1 MIKAA
6 IFDLDGLLV
15 DTEIVSLKIYQ
26 ELLSEYGY
34 SFTKEE
40 YAKHYSG
47 KTEKENIKRF
57 IDTYN
62 LSVSY
67 QECLD
72 EVLNIERKL
81 ISQGV
86 ELKVGVKSLLVYLKE
101 NNYKVALATSSTKD
115 RAISILKGHDILS
128 YFD

>member
-40 YAKHYSG
+40 YVKHYIG

-67 QECLD
+67 QEYLD

-101 NNYKVALATSSTKD
+101 NNYKVALATSSTKIE
-115 RAISILKGHDILS
+115 RSL
-128 YFD
+128 F

>member
-57 IDTYN
+57 IDTLECP
-62 LSVSY
+62 LSSR
-67 QECLD
+67 Q
-72 EVLNIERKL
+72 LNM
-81 ISQGV
+81 
-86 ELKVGVKSLLVYLKE
+86 
-101 NNYKVALATSSTKD
+101 
-115 RAISILKGHDILS
+115 
-128 YFD
+128 

>member
-1 MIKAA
+1 M
-6 IFDLDGLLV
+6 
-15 DTEIVSLKIYQ
+15 
-26 ELLSEYGY
+26 
-34 SFTKEE
+34 
-40 YAKHYSG
+40 G

-72 EVLNIERKL
+72 EVLNISERKL

-86 ELKVGVKSLLVYLKE
+86 ELKVGVKSLLMYLKE
-101 NNYKVALATSSTKD
+101 NNYKVTLATSSTKD
-115 RAISILKGHDILS
+115 RAISILKGQHILS
-128 YFD
+128 YFDEFVFSEDVNTK